1 MQEVEGGSEPAQQQ
15 DQTLGVGRGVERPS
29 QLTPEHWLT
38 LKRAWL
44 TRGAVSLLNEQT
56 NFKAGV

>member
-15 DQTLGVGRGVERPS
+15 NQTLVGGVEWPS
-29 QLTPEHWLT
+29 QLTSEHWLT